1 MAGFLGDV
9 GNQVWKILN
18 EEGED
23 PNSIYKVITNLHKAM
38 IGFLISCCLAIKHPE
53 LMEKLTGPKSPETK
67 TEKEFTWDDITK
79 NLDFDMPQLGTLK
92 LDS

>member
-9 GNQVWKILN
+9 SHHIGKILD

-23 PNSIYKVITNLHKAM
+23 PNSIYEIIANLHRAM

-53 LMEKLTGPKSPETK
+53 LMEKLTGSKLPETEP
-67 TEKEFTWDDITK
+67 EKEFTWDDITK

-92 LDS
+92 LDN